1 MYGVSLVCCS
11 VGVSIF
17 RNSAAPQL
25 GGRLSITPE
34 RGGRA
39 GPVTFHTERPAG
51 RTHSKRIHRL
61 HIAYTKGTNRNAQQ
75 TRRTS
80 NRHT

>member
-51 RTHSKRIHRL
+51 RTHSKRIRPL
-61 HIAYTKGTNRNAQQ
+61 RA
-75 TRRTS
+75 S
-80 NRHT
+80 NSTARFRPFDGATPDRP